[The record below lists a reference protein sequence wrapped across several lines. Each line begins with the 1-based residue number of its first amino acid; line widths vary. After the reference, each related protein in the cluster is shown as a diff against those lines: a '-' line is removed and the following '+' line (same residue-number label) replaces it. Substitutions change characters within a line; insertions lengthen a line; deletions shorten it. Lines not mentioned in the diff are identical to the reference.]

1 MIIPIDCPGYLG
13 PFILVCQEINLVING
28 LNAVE
33 SAVINGI
40 IGTINVVNTNTINV
54 GAKVIQ
60 AVNLSENRINNNI
73 LNSQN
78 LIINRIV
85 AANGQTN
92 NLINQAQGAILDSVD
107 NRSLQILGQL
117 QSTENRLLGTINGGN
132 DRIEGVIRSGNN
144 VINSRIDTV
153 INLEK
158 DNYTKLADLISKA
171 GQVNFDSVNRKIDET
186 KGSIEATIGRGLF
199 VTDAHIVALG
209 GTILAALAAQTVELN
224 AAIAAGSAATI
235 AAVGASSAVDLIGNL
250 SPDII
255 SILGSLITGIGLVG
269 SVKGDVENA
278 AQRLNAI
285 WIKLQRGQYQNYDT
299 FINDLNGLGVAGSL
313 TQTLWNIGKFLFVV
327 TFGTLRSFE
336 PFIENIVWLAKSQAN
351 SARLTPAE
359 MLAAFHKIGMDTSQ
373 VRDYLKGLGYSDVD
387 VKTLMDVSFTVV
399 SPDVIK
405 FLFLQGKIDDATHN
419 ELMHKIGYS
428 AHTTGL
434 IKQSYFGTP
443 PVQDLIT
450 MAVREAF
457 TPEIATQFGQYEGYP
472 TVLTDYTRR
481 WGIDENWSKAY
492 WAAHWRLPSAEEGF
506 EMLHRGIIGQ
516 DTLKLLL
523 RALDIMPFWRDK
535 VIDLSYSPLRLVD
548 IRRFY
553 ADGVINVQQMFKE
566 YKSRGYDDTHAQ
578 WATNWTILQASK
590 GSDFEQANRRMLS
603 QTVITKAFNAGKMS
617 KDQAVNALMALD
629 YTREDANLIIDLYT
643 TQTALD
649 NEKSVIDDN
658 LNRIKKLASD
668 GYGDRLFSR
677 VEAQQIL
684 LDAGYTNNEVDL
696 ELDNVDYERD
706 LKVKAHLIDWY
717 RDLYT
722 SFQIDR
728 DTFIV
733 SLGGYG
739 FEANEIDRLLL
750 EYDILRETRT
760 RKPTFEQINKWW
772 STEIIDDATYL
783 NELRGLGFDERYVT
797 YFMLQKGIQQ

>member
-1 MIIPIDCPGYLG
+1 MITPLECPGYLG
-13 PFILVCQEINLVING
+13 IFIVVCQEINIVISG
-28 LNAVE
+28 LNSVE
-33 SAVINGI
+33 SNIVSVIV
-40 IGTINVVNTNTINV
+40 GTINAINTNTINT
-54 GAKVIQ
+54 GTRVIQ
-60 AVNLSENRINNNI
+60 AVNQAENRVNDKI

-78 LIINRIV
+78 LIIGRIV
-85 AANGQTN
+85 AGSQQTN
-92 NLINQAQGAILDSVD
+92 NLITQSEGNILDSV
-107 NRSLQILGQL
+107 NSRAFQILNQV
-117 QSTENRLLGTINGGN
+117 QATENRLIGSINNGN
-132 DRIEGVIRSGNN
+132 DRLEGIIRSGDNI
-144 VINSRIDTV
+144 INSRIETV
-153 INLEK
+153 LNVEK
-158 DNYTKLADLISKA
+158 SNYIKLADLIAKS
-171 GQVNFDSVNRKIDET
+171 GQVNFDSVNRKIDDA
-186 KGSIEATIGRGLF
+186 KNSIENTIGRGLL
-199 VTDAHIVALG
+199 VTDAHIVGLG
-209 GTILAALAAQTVELN
+209 GTILGALAAQTAEIN
-224 AAIAAGSAATI
+224 AAIAAGAAATI
-235 AAVGASSAVDLIGNL
+235 AAVGASTVTDVL
-250 SPDII
+250 SDAAPDIL
-255 SILGSLITGIGLVG
+255 SILGSLLAGIGLIG
-269 SVKGDVENA
+269 AVKGDVETA
-278 AQRLNAI
+278 AQRLNSI
-285 WIKLQRGQYQNYDT
+285 WIKLQQGSYGNYDA
-299 FINDLNGLGVAGSL
+299 FVNDLNSLGVAGSL

-327 TFGTLRSFE
+327 TFGTLQSFQ

-351 SARLTPAE
+351 SSRLTPQE
-359 MLAAFHKIGMDTSQ
+359 MLAAFHKIDMDTGH
-373 VRDYLKGLGYSDVD
+373 VRNYLKGLGYSDLD
-387 VKTLMDVSFTVV
+387 VKTLMDVSFAVV
-399 SPDVIK
+399 SPDIIK

-428 AHTTGL
+428 SYTTGL
-434 IKQSYFGTP
+434 VKQSYFGTP

-457 TPEIATQFGQYEGYP
+457 TPEIAQQFGQYDGYP

-535 VIDLSYSPLRLVD
+535 VIDLSYTPLRLVD

-553 ADGVINVQQMFKE
+553 ADGVISVPEMFKE
-566 YKSRGYDDTHAQ
+566 YKSRGYDDRHAQ

-603 QTVITKAFNAGKMS
+603 QSVITKAFNAGKMTRE
-617 KDQAVNALMALD
+617 QAVNALVALK
-629 YTREDANLIIDLYT
+629 YTSDDANLIIDLYR
-643 TQTALD
+643 TQTTLD
-649 NEKSVIDDN
+649 KESSVIDDN
-658 LNRIKKLASD
+658 LIRIKKLASD

-684 LDAGYTNNEVDL
+684 LDAGYSQAEVDL

-733 SLGGYG
+733 SLSGYG
-739 FEANEIDRLLL
+739 FEADEIDRLLL

-760 RKPTFEQINKWW
+760 RKPTMEQINKWW
-772 STEIIDDATYL
+772 TEEIIDDATYL

-797 YFMLQKGIQQ
+797 YFMLQKGIEQ